1 MNDMKPARVSDHE
14 ERKMKMR
21 ALTVA
26 VAVSMLGCVGR
37 IIAAEAVMDATAAQ
51 VANCTFVQ
59 DVSGRAIWGERLKE
73 QGTTRAKEDARAQ
86 AAKAGATDVVWGEIK
101 STDVTTAT
109 GKAYRCPK

>member
-1 MNDMKPARVSDHE
+1 MNDMKPACVTDYE

-21 ALTVA
+21 ALGVA
-26 VAVSMLGCVGR
+26 VAVSIFGCFGLTLADDTV
-37 IIAAEAVMDATAAQ
+37 ADATEAQ

-59 DVSGRAIWGERLKE
+59 DVSARAIWGERLKE

-86 AAKAGATDVVWGEIK
+86 AAKAGATHVVWGEIK

-109 GKAYRCPK
+109 GKAYRCAK

>member
-1 MNDMKPARVSDHE
+1 MKIRS
-14 ERKMKMR
+14 
-21 ALTVA
+21 LA
-26 VAVSMLGCVGR
+26 VAVVDTLFGCVGQSL
-37 IIAAEAVMDATAAQ
+37 AADTVPDATEAQ

-86 AAKAGATDVVWGEIK
+86 AAKAGATHVVWGEVK

-109 GKAYRCPK
+109 GKAYRCAK